1 MQNMHYISNMLN
13 KLTVPSA
20 WIKRL
25 PDAMGTVSEV
35 AKAKVS
41 QREREK
47 LDARCF
53 KTSLL

>member
-1 MQNMHYISNMLN
+1 MLN

>member
-1 MQNMHYISNMLN
+1 MLN
-13 KLTVPSA
+13 KLTIPSA
-20 WIKRL
+20 WISRL
-25 PDAMGTVSEV
+25 PHNLQDAMGTVSEV

-41 QREREK
+41 QKERGK